1 MRSPHPGDDAAQPAG
16 GPDGLGWYPW
26 VVMLV
31 VLAGSYLVV
40 LNTTVLGVALPDIAG
55 DLGADAALD
64 ADWVITI
71 YLLAVVGVQPVAPW
85 LTARAGHKRVYVAC
99 LATFALGSVLCAL
112 APSLP
117 TLLAARAVQGAGG
130 GALMPL
136 GMAMVLGVFPV
147 HRRGLVLGLRGMAVM
162 AGPAFGPP
170 IGGLIVTA
178 ASWRWIFAALVPVA
192 VVAVVLAAA
201 LLRDPQAREPR
212 PFDAGGW
219 MLAFA
224 GVGLVVLGAR
234 QAGAWGYAS
243 PVTVGVIAAGLVL
256 LGMLVRRTW
265 RRPHPVLELRLLA
278 RPIFGLSI
286 VMVWLITVVQ
296 YARLNFLPVELQVVR
311 DLSAQDVGLILAP
324 AAVGVALTMSVG
336 GWLADRSGARVPMLA
351 GLGVMAVTTW
361 QLAHLAPDTPVG
373 RIVVVLLAQGMGT
386 GLMRIPLN
394 VAGINA
400 LPNRF
405 ITQAATLRSLNRQ
418 VAGAL
423 GTAVLAAIVVAQLG
437 VLAPDAASPADV
449 AAAQAAYNRVFQLAF
464 GLVLAALVVAVFMP
478 GRRRMRALQA
488 SRVGEA
494 DEAAGAEG

>member
-1 MRSPHPGDDAAQPAG
+1 MSRRRAANGASHQADGPGG
-16 GPDGLGWYPW
+16 RGWYPW

-40 LNTTVLGVALPDIAG
+40 LNTTVLGVALPDIAD

-64 ADWVITI
+64 ADWVITV

-99 LATFALGSVLCAL
+99 LATFAAGSAL
-112 APSLP
+112 SAVAPTLP
-117 TLLAARAVQGAGG
+117 ALLAARAVQGLGG

-147 HRRGLVLGLRGMAVM
+147 HRRGLVLGLRGVAVM

-192 VVAVVLAAA
+192 VLAVALAAG
-201 LLRDPQAREPR
+201 LLRDPADREAR

-219 MLAFA
+219 VLAVG

-234 QAGAWGYAS
+234 QAGAWGYGS
-243 PVTVGVIAAGLVL
+243 PVTLAVLAVGVGL
-256 LGMLVRRTW
+256 LGLLVRHVW
-265 RRPHPVLELRLLA
+265 RRTHPVLELQLLA
-278 RPIFGLSI
+278 MPTFGLSI
-286 VMVWLITVVQ
+286 AMVWMITVVQ
-296 YARLNFLPVELQVVR
+296 FARLNFLPVELQVVR

-336 GWLADRSGARVPMLA
+336 GWLADRSGARAPMVA
-351 GLGVMAVTTW
+351 GLGVMALTTW
-361 QLAHLAPDTPVG
+361 QLAHLTPDTPV
-373 RIVVVLLAQGMGT
+373 RWIVVVLLAQGMGT

-405 ITQAATLRSLNRQ
+405 ITQGATLRSLNRQ
-418 VAGAL
+418 MAGAL

-437 VLAPDAASPADV
+437 VLAPDPSSPADV
-449 AAAQAAYNRVFQLAF
+449 AAAQAAYNRVFQVAF
-464 GLVLAALVVAVFMP
+464 GLVLAALVAAAFMP
-478 GRRRMRALQA
+478 GRRRMRDLQA
-488 SRVGEA
+488 SRVGET
-494 DEAAGAEG
+494 DGESGAEG